1 MGLGSTMKKE
11 SPVKP
16 YVTNNVRNN
25 FHNFIREEL
34 ERQKLH
40 ENGNV
45 QTPPSLEK
53 PNSSTNILDDPWE
66 RKELVIESKQPTD
79 TSIEI
84 IKPPEPDQLIVL
96 FHELRIQKYLHNF
109 KKEEY
114 EVNDLLELSSDSL
127 EEMIPTKAPR
137 KRLKRWIVSQRLKKS
152 DGRKPTLNEPRSNPE
167 SKELFTDK
175 FRASLAL
182 HCDAHPET
190 KSAMTLVEEQK
201 SYISELIAK
210 RKVDA
215 NNNCAAF
222 LSHVQR
228 DSADLCRSIYLSL
241 KARNVQV
248 WYDKTADRLDSRGM
262 VDGIFG
268 SNEFVFIMVRDYF
281 KRRYCIFE
289 WLLAVA
295 FGKPITVLLEADVR
309 FGGIQIEELSEV
321 VPKLFYER
329 IIQHEIINVNRN
341 YFDSFVAKLERRI
354 IRHQKVLP

>member
-1 MGLGSTMKKE
+1 
-11 SPVKP
+11 VKT
-16 YVTNNVRNN
+16 VEKRLTSQ
-25 FHNFIREEL
+25 HLQLKEEL
-34 ERQKLH
+34 ERLKLKKELLARLKLE
-40 ENGNV
+40 ENVDV
-45 QTPPSLEK
+45 QTPPSFEK
-53 PNSSTNILDDPWE
+53 PKFPTIILDDPGE
-66 RKELVIESKQPTD
+66 RKELVIKAKQPTD
-79 TSIEI
+79 PSIEI
-84 IKPPEPDQLIVL
+84 IKPPEPEPDQLIVL

-114 EVNDLLELSSDSL
+114 EVNDLLELSSNSL

-137 KRLKRWIVSQRLKKS
+137 KRLKRWIVSQRLKMS
-152 DGRKPTLNEPRSNPE
+152 NGRKPILNELRPNPE

-175 FRASLAL
+175 FRASLAS
-182 HCDAHPET
+182 HCDVHPET
-190 KSAMTLVEEQK
+190 KSAMALVEEQK

-210 RKVDA
+210 RKVNA
-215 NNNCAAF
+215 SNGCSAF

-228 DSADLCRSIYLSL
+228 NSADLCRSIYLSL

-281 KRRYCIFE
+281 KRKYCIFE

-309 FGGIQIEELSEV
+309 FGGLQIEELSEV

-341 YFDSFVAKLERRI
+341 YFDSFVAKLEKRI
-354 IRHQKVLP
+354 IRHQKVLQ